1 MATRFAAIGLTLLFV
16 ISTLS
21 GCIGN
26 EDSDVE
32 NTENYFDEY
41 SELQLEIADLRVNN
55 TLLEKGK
62 DDLIQQNALL
72 QDQINQ
78 LTLEL
83 NTVSTEIV
91 NKTNEIE
98 DLSNQLDNSEDNDT
112 LLSNQIVQLQ
122 MEIYDLNQEKNDLL
136 IALSENSTTQQNLQL
151 QITTLNSTI
160 VDIQNQLQQSISNAN
175 NLSLKMNN
183 HLSQL
188 SYTPT
193 TNQINSCPES
203 HPPHSVF
210 QTGFD
215 DGIGNGVAND
225 GILQSSE
232 IVDELYECS
241 YRLGDE
247 VTVKNI
253 NPNGNSDPENL
264 FSYQGQILFSAD
276 DGTHGREL
284 WISDGTI
291 SGTQMVK
298 NINPGAGDSN
308 PTDFTL
314 HNGLVYF
321 SAFNQSTGI
330 EIWVTDGTSLGT
342 TLLYDIWPGVSS
354 GYVDYLT
361 SLNGNLYFAGND
373 GINGNEPW
381 FSDGSTSTYM
391 IKNINTDFDLD
402 TSIGNSSIS
411 SGSYADVFHYFDGK
425 VYFTAFT
432 STYGAEPWVTD
443 GTEENT
449 SIFIDVYPGTESS
462 QSLLRSTSAFI
473 GGQNRMLF
481 DANYTLWS
489 TNGTVQDTIEL
500 DVSDYFGDFVI
511 FQGGFYYLTKHEL
524 FKTDGSVAGTE
535 MIYSVQS
542 DCTNPNTHTQSDSI
556 NGLTTYNNT
565 LIFAANSGYSG
576 LRSTGDYYELFTSDG
591 TAQGTQSFNLYQTS
605 AASPS
610 YPPSYHCSRQSSFP
624 YAFNILS
631 ENTAYFSTKNPYDS
645 NSQTTRTIG
654 DIAELFDTEEIE
666 LILIE
671 DMLFLTKQGELHF
684 VVV

>member
-1 MATRFAAIGLTLLFV
+1 MGTRYAAIGLTLLFV

-41 SELQLEIADLRVNN
+41 SELQLEITDLRVNN
-55 TLLEKGK
+55 TLLENEK
-62 DDLIQQNALL
+62 DDLIQQNALM

-83 NTVSTEIV
+83 NTVSTEIA

-122 MEIYDLNQEKNDLL
+122 TEIYDLNQEKNDLL
-136 IALSENSTTQQNLQL
+136 IALSENSTTQQNLEL
-151 QITTLNSTI
+151 QITTLNTTI

-175 NLSLKMNN
+175 NLSSKMNN
-183 HLSQL
+183 QISQL
-188 SYTPT
+188 IHTPT
-193 TNQINSCPES
+193 TEQIVSCPES
-203 HPPHSVF
+203 HPPNSIF

-215 DGIGNGVAND
+215 DGTGDGVAND

-232 IVDELYECS
+232 IVDELYECG
-241 YRLGDE
+241 YRLDDQ
-247 VTVKNI
+247 VVVKDI
-253 NPNGNSDPENL
+253 NPNGDSDPENL
-264 FSYQGQILFSAD
+264 FSYQGRVLFSAD

-284 WISDGTI
+284 WISDGSI
-291 SGTQMVK
+291 SGTQMLK

-308 PTDFTL
+308 PEDFTL
-314 HNGLVYF
+314 HDGLVYF
-321 SAFNQSTGI
+321 SAFNQSTGT

-342 TLLYDIWPGVSS
+342 SLLYDIWPGVSS

-381 FSDGSTSTYM
+381 FSDGSSTTYM
-391 IKNINTDFDLD
+391 IKNINTDFDLE

-411 SGSYADVFHYFDGK
+411 SGSYTDVFHYFDGK

-449 SIFIDVYPGTESS
+449 SIFIDVFPGEDSS
-462 QSLLRSTSAFI
+462 QTLVRSTPAFI
-473 GGQNRMLF
+473 GGQDRMLF
-481 DANYTLWS
+481 DANHTLWS
-489 TNGTVQDTIEL
+489 SNGTVQDTIEL
-500 DVSDYFGDFVI
+500 DSSQYFGDFVL
-511 FQGGFYYLTKHEL
+511 FQGGFYYLTRDEL
-524 FKTDGSVAGTE
+524 FKTDGSIAGTE

-542 DCTNPNTHTQSDSI
+542 DCHNPNTLNQYDSI
-556 NGLTTYNNT
+556 NGLTVFGNS
-565 LIFAANSGYSG
+565 LIFAANAGYTG
-576 LRSTGDYYELFTSDG
+576 VRSNGPYYELFVSDG
-591 TAQGTQSFNLYQTS
+591 TTQGTQSINLYTTS
-605 AASPS
+605 PGSSSASV
-610 YPPSYHCSRQSSFP
+610 SYHCPRQSSFP
-624 YAFNILS
+624 YDFNTLS
-631 ENTAYFSTKNPYDS
+631 ENTVYFSTKNPYDS
-645 NSQTTRTIG
+645 RSKTTRISG
-654 DIAELFDTEEIE
+654 EISISFDTEEIE
-666 LILIE
+666 FVLIE